1 MLIQLTSHSHVGH
14 VKLPLLC
21 QDTVTSGTITAP
33 VGIGAPSVDGCFA
46 DFHVSYLIWLLF
58 TSSTV
63 SRVLSSDR
71 RRIEY
76 YLVSSPF
83 GPIAPRP

>member
-1 MLIQLTSHSHVGH
+1 MLIKLTSHSHVGH

-21 QDTVTSGTITAP
+21 QDTFTSGTITAP
-33 VGIGAPSVDGCFA
+33 VGIGVPSVDGCFA
-46 DFHVSYLIWLLF
+46 DFHVSYLIWFLF
-58 TSSTV
+58 NSPIV

-71 RRIEY
+71 HRMEY

-83 GPIAPRP
+83 GPSAPRP